1 LAVCSHDVT
10 AYPGIMRGRTGRVR
24 DAYPVEYERGA
35 HVTQSKPVAL
45 WAVPRSISTA
55 FERVFVERD
64 DFEVLHEP
72 FSASY
77 YYGEDRPSD
86 RFADAEPKADY
97 SYERVLE
104 DVFRPREQR
113 VFLKDMAYHA
123 KKVLSPEFASRFVN
137 TFIVRDPKYV
147 LVSLYKM
154 WPDFTLEETG
164 YEDLYRLFRYATDA
178 GEDVA
183 VVDAMTF
190 SENPA
195 GVLAAYCE
203 HLEVPFTAGS
213 LTWESGEVS
222 EWDDWEGWHEDAES
236 STGIEPAE
244 RRDPELPEELEAAYE
259 HCLPYYYELAAHAIP
274 SVARRSAVGR
284 MEDNREKILLRTE
297 TAIAPHGGDLVD
309 RVVPEEERRERS
321 MEAAELQKVPLSARA
336 LSDLQMIS
344 TGVFSPLEGFM
355 LRAEYEGVVEDMR
368 LDGGLAWSL
377 PVILSTDEKKA
388 SELSENALIAL
399 VDGTGE
405 PVATMVLREL
415 YGYDKEREARM
426 VYRTTDA
433 DHPGVAALYRQ
444 GDVLLGGEVEL
455 LRRPD
460 EGRFPRYYYTPA
472 QLRASFAE
480 KGWKRIVGFQTRNPV
495 HRAHEYIQ
503 KSALESVD
511 GLLLNPLVGE
521 TKSDDIP
528 ADVRMR
534 SYEVILDRYYPED
547 RTMLAVFPAA
557 MRYAGPREAIF
568 HAICRKNYGCSHF
581 IVGRDHAGVGSY
593 YGTYDAQHIFEEF
606 ESEELGITPLFFE
619 HAFFCTECEGMG
631 SSKTCPHDPDSHV
644 FLSGTKVRELLSKG
658 EYPPP
663 EFSRPEVIEVL
674 MEGQRT
680 HSG

>member
-1 LAVCSHDVT
+1 MTDN
-10 AYPGIMRGRTGRVR
+10 
-24 DAYPVEYERGA
+24 
-35 HVTQSKPVAL
+35 SKPVAL

-77 YYGEDRPSD
+77 YYGEDRLSN
-86 RFADAEPKADY
+86 RFADAEPKAEY

-113 VFLKDMAYHA
+113 VFLKDMAYQA
-123 KKVLSPEFASRFVN
+123 KKVLSPEFASRFAN

-147 LVSLYKM
+147 LMSLYKM

-190 SENPA
+190 SENPS

-203 HLEVPFTAGS
+203 HLEVPFTSGS
-213 LTWESGEVS
+213 LTWESRDVQR
-222 EWDDWEGWHEDAES
+222 WDNWEGWHADAEE
-236 STGIEPAE
+236 STGIEPAT

-274 SVARRSAVGR
+274 SVARRSGR
-284 MEDNREKILLRTE
+284 AGDRKDGREERILLQTE
-297 TAIAPHGGDLVD
+297 TQIAPHGGELIE
-309 RVVPEEERRERS
+309 RVVPEEERRERA
-321 MEAAELQKVPLSARA
+321 MEAAELPRVPLGPRT

-355 LRAEYEGVVEDMR
+355 LRDEYESVVEDMR
-368 LDGGLAWSL
+368 LGSGLAWSL
-377 PVILSTDEKKA
+377 PITLSADEEQA
-388 SELSENALIAL
+388 NELSEGSEIAL
-399 VDGTGE
+399 VDGAGE
-405 PVATMVLREL
+405 PVATMLLREK
-415 YGYDKEREARM
+415 YGFDKEREARL

-433 DHPGVAALYRQ
+433 DHPGVAAIHRR

-455 LRRPD
+455 LRAPD
-460 EGRFPRYYYTPA
+460 EGRFPGYYYTPA
-472 QLRASFAE
+472 QLRRAFAE

-503 KSALESVD
+503 KSALETVD

-534 SYEVILDRYYPED
+534 SYEVILERYYPED

-606 ESEELGITPLFFE
+606 EPEELGITPLFFE
-619 HAFFCTECEGMG
+619 HAFFCTECQGMG

-644 FLSGTKVRELLSKG
+644 FLSGTKVREMLSRG

-674 MEGQRT
+674 MEGQRVK
-680 HSG
+680 SR

>member
-1 LAVCSHDVT
+1 MPRGTGAVGC
-10 AYPGIMRGRTGRVR
+10 
-24 DAYPVEYERGA
+24 PVEYERKA
-35 HVTQSKPVAL
+35 QVTQSKPVAL
-45 WAVPRSISTA
+45 WCVPRSISTA

-77 YYGEDRPSD
+77 YYGEDRISD
-86 RFADAEPKADY
+86 RFADTEPKAEY
-97 SYERVLE
+97 SYENVLE
-104 DVFRPREQR
+104 DLLRPRERR
-113 VFLKDMAYHA
+113 VFLKDMAYQA
-123 KKVLSPEFASRFVN
+123 KKLLSAEFASRFVN

-147 LVSLYKM
+147 LISLYKM

-164 YEDLYRLFRYATDA
+164 YEALYRLFRYATEA

-213 LTWESGEVS
+213 LTWESGDVS
-222 EWDDWEGWHEDAES
+222 EWSNWEGWHEDAER
-236 STGIEPAE
+236 STGIKPAE
-244 RRDPELPEELEAAYE
+244 RLDPELPEELHAAYE

-274 SVARRSAVGR
+274 SVRRPARGR
-284 MEDNREKILLRTE
+284 PEDDKEKILLRTE
-297 TAIAPHGGDLVD
+297 SAIAPHGGVLVD

-321 MEAAELQKVPLSARA
+321 MEAAELPKVPLNARA

-355 LRAEYEGVVEDMR
+355 LREEYEGVVEDMR
-368 LDGGLAWSL
+368 LKDGLAWSL
-377 PVILSTDEKKA
+377 PVTLSVDEEQA
-388 SELSENALIAL
+388 GALAEGFEIAL

-405 PVATMVLREL
+405 PVATMMLREMFR
-415 YGYDKEREARM
+415 YDKEREARM

-433 DHPGVAALYRQ
+433 DHPGVATLYRQ

-455 LRRPD
+455 LRPPD

-472 QLRASFAE
+472 QLRAAFAE
-480 KGWKRIVGFQTRNPV
+480 KGWKRVVGFQTRNPV

-503 KSALESVD
+503 KSALETVD

-528 ADVRMR
+528 ADVRMK

-606 ESEELGITPLFFE
+606 EPEELGITPLFFE
-619 HAFFCTECEGMG
+619 HAFFCKECGGMG
-631 SSKTCPHDPDSHV
+631 SSKTCPHDPSSHV
-644 FLSGTKVRELLSKG
+644 FLSGTKVREMLSKG

-680 HSG
+680 ESR

>member
-1 LAVCSHDVT
+1 MTLRLVILGA
-10 AYPGIMRGRTGRVR
+10 VR
-24 DAYPVEYERGA
+24 DAYAVEDEREA
-35 HVTQSKPVAL
+35 HMTNSKPVAL

-72 FSASY
+72 FSAAY
-77 YYGEDRPSD
+77 YYGEDRVSD
-86 RFADAEPKADY
+86 RFAGAESKPEY
-97 SYERVLE
+97 SYERVVE
-104 DVFRPREQR
+104 DVFRPREER

-123 KKVLSPEFASRFVN
+123 KKVFSPEFASRFVN
-137 TFIVRDPKYV
+137 TFIIRDPKYV
-147 LVSLYKM
+147 LMSLYKM

-164 YEDLYRLFRYATDA
+164 YEDLYRMFRYATDA

-203 HLEVPFTAGS
+203 HLEVPFTSGS
-213 LTWESGEVS
+213 LTWESRDVRRWES
-222 EWDDWEGWHEDAES
+222 WEGWHEDAES

-244 RRDPELPEELEAAYE
+244 RLDPKLPEELEAAYE
-259 HCLPYYYELAAHAIP
+259 FCLPYYYELAAHAIP
-274 SVARRSAVGR
+274 SVARRSGSNVGGS
-284 MEDNREKILLRTE
+284 ENRREERIMLRTE
-297 TAIAPHGGDLVD
+297 SQIAPHGGELID

-321 MEAAELQKVPLSARA
+321 MEAAGLPRVPLSPRA

-355 LRAEYEGVVEDMR
+355 GRDEYEGVVEDMR
-368 LDGGLAWSL
+368 LESGLAWSL
-377 PVILSTDEKKA
+377 PITLSADEEKA
-388 SELSENALIAL
+388 GELSEGSEIAL
-399 VDGTGE
+399 VDGAGE
-405 PVATMVLREL
+405 PVATMILREM
-415 YGYDKEREARM
+415 YGYDKEREARL

-433 DHPGVAALYRQ
+433 DHPGVAAVYGQ

-455 LRRPD
+455 LRPPD

-472 QLRASFAE
+472 QIRASFAE

-503 KSALESVD
+503 KSALETVD

-606 ESEELGITPLFFE
+606 DPEELGITPLFFE

-644 FLSGTKVRELLSKG
+644 FLSGTKVREMLSKG

-680 HSG
+680 QSR

>member
-1 LAVCSHDVT
+1 
-10 AYPGIMRGRTGRVR
+10 
-24 DAYPVEYERGA
+24 
-35 HVTQSKPVAL
+35 VTQSKPVAL

-77 YYGEDRPSD
+77 YYGEDRLSD
-86 RFADAEPKADY
+86 RFADAEPRAEY
-97 SYERVLE
+97 SYESVVE
-104 DVFRPREQR
+104 DVFRPRERR

-123 KKVLSPEFASRFVN
+123 KKVLSPSFATRFVN

-147 LVSLYKM
+147 LTSLYKM

-164 YEDLYRLFRYATDA
+164 YQDLYRLFKYATEA
-178 GEDVA
+178 GEDVT

-213 LTWESGEVS
+213 LTWESGEVG
-222 EWDDWEGWHEDAES
+222 EWDNWEGWHEAAES

-244 RRDPELPEELEAAYE
+244 RLDPELPAELEAAYE

-274 SVARRSAVGR
+274 SVARWPESQAGDPQ
-284 MEDNREKILLRTE
+284 ETDKEKIMLRTE
-297 TAIAPHGGDLVD
+297 TAIAPHGGELID
-309 RVVPEEERRERS
+309 RIVPAEERRERS
-321 MEAAELQKVPLSARA
+321 MEAAELPKVELSQRT

-355 LRAEYEGVVEDMR
+355 LREEYESVVEDMR
-368 LDGGLAWSL
+368 LKSGLAWSL
-377 PVILSTDEKKA
+377 PVTLSVDGER
-388 SELSENALIAL
+388 SGGLSEGSEIAL
-399 VDGTGE
+399 VDGTRE
-405 PVATMVLREL
+405 PVATMVLREI
-415 YGYDKEREARM
+415 YGYDKEREARL

-433 DHPGVAALYRQ
+433 DHPGVAAVYRQ
-444 GDVLLGGEVEL
+444 GDVLIGGEVEL
-455 LRRPD
+455 LRPPD

-472 QLRASFAE
+472 QLRAAFAE

-503 KSALESVD
+503 KSALETVD

-606 ESEELGITPLFFE
+606 EPEELGITPLFFE
-619 HAFFCTECEGMG
+619 HAFFCTECGGMG

-644 FLSGTKVRELLSKG
+644 FLSGTKVREMLKEG

-674 MEGQRT
+674 MEGQRAK
-680 HSG
+680 S